1 MINHL
6 IKSWVA
12 RYIRRH
18 PVPDFVIG
26 DRYLE
31 RWHLFPRNRFCNLYL
46 HVINS
51 DDDDR
56 ALHDHPWASLSYVV
70 SGTLLEILK
79 VGDKVRRRGQLV
91 YRPAKLAHR
100 LEVINGPVVTLF
112 LTGPRVRE
120 WGFHC
125 PKGWVHWRVF
135 TDPADIGKAG
145 RGCE

>member
-1 MINHL
+1 MINHI

-18 PVPDFVIG
+18 PAPDFVIG

-31 RWHLFPRNRFCNLYL
+31 RWYIFPRNRLCNLYL
-46 HVINS
+46 HVINW

-70 SGTLLEILK
+70 SGTLLEILEA
-79 VGDKVRRRGQLV
+79 GDKVRRSGQLV

-100 LEVINGPVVTLF
+100 LEVVNGPVVTLF

-125 PKGWVHWRVF
+125 PGGWVHWRVF
-135 TDPADIGKAG
+135 TDPDDIGKAG